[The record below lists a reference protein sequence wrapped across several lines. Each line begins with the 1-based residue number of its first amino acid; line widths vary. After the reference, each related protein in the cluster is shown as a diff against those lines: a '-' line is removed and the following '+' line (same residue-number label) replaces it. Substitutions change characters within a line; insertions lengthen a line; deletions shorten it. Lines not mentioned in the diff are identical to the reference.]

1 MKSVLP
7 ALPPRSWTT
16 RSRSASETANRR
28 DCAGE
33 ANAGWQRFGRTARRI
48 EPTPETAPSETNA
61 AVPAARLKSLTV
73 VLAAALASACTFEA
87 GRGFATLESV
97 ELETRFEPGEHA
109 VEGGVLTD
117 LGYLVRLDT
126 ITLELSEL
134 ELATFDAEPA
144 GAPAD
149 EPAHCHDANCEPE
162 SEAEPEPEPE
172 QRAEGEVVA
181 ILPVD
186 RGVDVL
192 GEERLVLTQVEPSSE
207 LGEVHLEQAELRVG
221 RIELSG
227 VVSEGGLTAEV
238 PLSVSVDLDA
248 HVTAA
253 VDVAVTHDGP
263 EHLSLHGA
271 LALEGALFD
280 AIDFAADDSF
290 AVDDDDERA
299 EALRSALTEAL
310 HLGFELEPHP

>member
-1 MKSVLP
+1 V
-7 ALPPRSWTT
+7 
-16 RSRSASETANRR
+16 
-28 DCAGE
+28 
-33 ANAGWQRFGRTARRI
+33 
-48 EPTPETAPSETNA
+48 
-61 AVPAARLKSLTV
+61 
-73 VLAAALASACTFEA
+73 AALASACTLEA
-87 GRGFATLESV
+87 GSGFATLESV
-97 ELETRFEPGEHA
+97 ELETRFEPGDHA

-117 LGYLVRLDT
+117 LGYVVRLDT
-126 ITLELSEL
+126 VTLELSEL

-162 SEAEPEPEPE
+162 SEAETETE
-172 QRAEGEVVA
+172 QRAEGEEGEVVA

-290 AVDDDDERA
+290 TVDDDDERA